1 MKEVNHSSPVD
12 PVTAS
17 DQSNLSQPADENVEH
32 HWQGAVKRRS
42 FLKGISLA
50 GATVTAGALM
60 GKQLSAETTR
70 SSRRLRLVSF
80 ATCWRNINLGN
91 RSWAQ

>member
-32 HWQGAVKRRS
+32 HWQGVVA
-42 FLKGISLA
+42 
-50 GATVTAGALM
+50 TAG
-60 GKQLSAETTR
+60 Q
-70 SSRRLRLVSF
+70 
-80 ATCWRNINLGN
+80 
-91 RSWAQ
+91 